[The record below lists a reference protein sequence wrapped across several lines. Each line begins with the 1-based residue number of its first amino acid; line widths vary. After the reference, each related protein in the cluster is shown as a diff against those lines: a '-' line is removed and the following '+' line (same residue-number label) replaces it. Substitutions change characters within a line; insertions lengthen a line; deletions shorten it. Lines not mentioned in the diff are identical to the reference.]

1 MNILNLLTQN
11 FTSKLDY
18 SVEQLCQALEAVPN
32 IGCKND
38 FELTHIK
45 DTISYQ
51 EAVKLT
57 DKGIAI
63 EFIPITSNHFKWI
76 NLTEKNIANISSAL
90 NPERYLYRI
99 KPNLS
104 LEQAVIYLYKGEKV
118 TYTIGK
124 ETKGLKLS
132 DLTTRFIKKNPI
144 FKLIPN
150 KE

>member
-76 NLTEKNIANISSAL
+76 NLTEKKYSQ
-90 NPERYLYRI
+90 YI
-99 KPNLS
+99 KC
-104 LEQAVIYLYKGEKV
+104 
-118 TYTIGK
+118 
-124 ETKGLKLS
+124 
-132 DLTTRFIKKNPI
+132 
-144 FKLIPN
+144 FKPRKILI
-150 KE
+150 